1 MSQRRLIVV
10 GCFHRARKTIVRLAT
25 HAREPHPLWYW
36 PDYLRALA
44 ITGLATAIAFPLSPY
59 FGLVNIV
66 MLYLLAT
73 TVGALRLGRG
83 PSVLIAIA
91 NMLAFD
97 YFFVPPLFSFDVQ
110 DTQYFFALGVMLVVA
125 LVIANLMVGVR
136 RHREIADARE
146 QRTAV
151 LYAMSREL
159 AVATDAQAM
168 AAVAVRHI
176 CAVFDSTAVV
186 LLADARG
193 CLAPVAPA
201 DDSACTEARSSFP
214 AFDLEFAQD
223 VVARGERC
231 IKDAIYLPLRG
242 SRRVKGVIVVCP
254 QPPTR
259 ALPSEQLNLL
269 ETFVAQLALSLQR
282 ARLAEAAEASKI
294 SAERALLRNTL
305 LASISHDLRT
315 PLSAIAGAGSL
326 IGQPEYA
333 LNVDRLTTLGHLIE
347 RKARDMSQLL
357 TNVLELV
364 QMEFGSRALQGDW
377 HAIDDLVALALRT
390 CAARLAQWRILL
402 DLPRDLPLIWVEPTL
417 VVQILSNLLE
427 NAAKCTPSGT
437 TITISAAAGDE
448 NLLLIV
454 ADDGPGLPPGDPE
467 RLFEKFQRGRSE
479 SNIVGVGLGLAI
491 CRAAARL
498 HGGDIRA
505 MNNPGGG
512 ARFEITLPMATQT
525 DMRPAMEPCSR
536 PARCASCSS
545 SRTIRESKTS
555 CAFSP
560 KPTECGSSRPIP
572 PTSRS
577 ARLNHIDPTSPSSI
591 WACPIEMVFK

>member
-1 MSQRRLIVV
+1 MNLA
-10 GCFHRARKTIVRLAT
+10 FFTNRARTPASSVAPSQLLKQKLAQKLRLVAASLHRVCRTVLRLAT
-25 HAREPHPLWYW
+25 HAPEPPAPRYW

-44 ITGLATAIAFPLSPY
+44 ICGVSTAIAFPFSPY

-66 MLYLLAT
+66 MLYLLGT

-83 PSVLIAIA
+83 ASALLAIA

-97 YFFVPPLFSFDVQ
+97 YFFVPPLRSFDVE
-110 DTQYFFALGVMLVVA
+110 DTQYLFALGVMLIVA
-125 LVIANLMVGVR
+125 LVIANLMVSIR
-136 RHREIADARE
+136 RHRELADARE

-159 AVATDAQAM
+159 AVATDVQAM
-168 AAVAVRHI
+168 ATAAVRHI
-176 CAVFDSTAVV
+176 CEVFHSTAVV
-186 LLADARG
+186 LITDARG
-193 CLAPVAPA
+193 RLSPVLPAGAAAGDAPPLQ
-201 DDSACTEARSSFP
+201 P
-214 AFDLEFAQD
+214 AFDLESAED
-223 VVARGERC
+223 VVAGGERR
-231 IKDAIYLPLRG
+231 IKDVIYLPLRG
-242 SRRVKGVIVVCP
+242 SRRAQGVIVVCP
-254 QPPTR
+254 QPRSR
-259 ALPSEQLNLL
+259 ALPAEQLNLL
-269 ETFVAQLALSLQR
+269 DAFAAQLALSLQR
-282 ARLAEAAEASKI
+282 ARLAEAAEAAKI

-364 QMEFGSRALQGDW
+364 QMEFGDGALHADW
-377 HAIDDLVALALRT
+377 HAIDDLVGLGLRACT
-390 CAARLAQWRILL
+390 ARLAQWRITL
-402 DLPRDLPLIWVEPTL
+402 DLPTDLPLILVEPTL

-427 NAAKCTPSGT
+427 NAAKYTPAGT
-437 TITISAAAGDE
+437 TITISAAARDE
-448 NLLLIV
+448 NLLLTV

-479 SNIVGVGLGLAI
+479 SNVVGVGLGLAI

-505 MNNPGGG
+505 INNPGSG
-512 ARFEITLPMATQT
+512 ARFEITLPMATQL
-525 DMRPAMEPCSR
+525 DVRPA
-536 PARCASCSS
+536 
-545 SRTIRESKTS
+545 
-555 CAFSP
+555 
-560 KPTECGSSRPIP
+560 TEF
-572 PTSRS
+572 
-577 ARLNHIDPTSPSSI
+577 D
-591 WACPIEMVFK
+591 

>member
-1 MSQRRLIVV
+1 MNLAFFTNCAHPPASSVARSQLLKQKLAQKRRVV
-10 GCFHRARKTIVRLAT
+10 AASLHRGCRTVLRLAT
-25 HAREPHPLWYW
+25 HAPEPHPPRYW
-36 PDYLRALA
+36 PDYLWALA
-44 ITGLATAIAFPLSPY
+44 ICGVSTAIAFPLSPH

-66 MLYLLAT
+66 MLYLLGT
-73 TVGALRLGRG
+73 TVGALQLRRG
-83 PSVLIAIA
+83 PSVLLAIA
-91 NMLAFD
+91 NILAFD
-97 YFFVPPLFSFDVQ
+97 YFFVPPLLSFDVA
-110 DTQYFFALGVMLVVA
+110 DTQYLFTLGVMLTVA
-125 LVIANLMVGVR
+125 LVIANLMVSIR
-136 RHREIADARE
+136 RHRELADARE

-168 AAVAVRHI
+168 AAAAVRHI
-176 CAVFDSTAVV
+176 SAVFHSTAVV
-186 LLADARG
+186 LMADARG
-193 CLAPVAPA
+193 RLAPISPA
-201 DDSACTEARSSFP
+201 DGSAGEDARSSLP

-231 IKDAIYLPLRG
+231 TKDAIYLPLRG

-259 ALPSEQLNLL
+259 ALPAEQLNLL
-269 ETFVAQLALSLQR
+269 DAFAAQLALSLQR
-282 ARLAEAAEASKI
+282 ARLAEAAEAAKI
-294 SAERALLRNTL
+294 SAERALLRSTL

-364 QMEFGSRALQGDW
+364 QMEFGSRALNADW

-390 CAARLAQWRILL
+390 CAARLAQWRIAL
-402 DLPRDLPLIWVEPTL
+402 DLPADLPLIMVEPTL
-417 VVQILSNLLE
+417 IVQVLSNLLE
-427 NAAKCTPSGT
+427 NAAKYTPHGT
-437 TITISAAAGDE
+437 TITISAAAVDE
-448 NLLLIV
+448 NILLTV

-512 ARFEITLPMATQT
+512 ARFEITLPVVTQAEA
-525 DMRPAMEPCSR
+525 DVPPAMETC
-536 PARCASCSS
+536 
-545 SRTIRESKTS
+545 
-555 CAFSP
+555 
-560 KPTECGSSRPIP
+560 
-572 PTSRS
+572 
-577 ARLNHIDPTSPSSI
+577 
-591 WACPIEMVFK
+591 